1 MFLFKRN
8 YQLKNFL
15 ILWFG
20 QSVSGLGSSM
30 TSFAITIWAYE
41 KTGSALTLSI
51 SSLLIMLPKMIGG
64 VLAGP
69 FIDRLNKK
77 VVMLSTDIGAGI
89 CTLILF
95 LLLWTGNLEIWH
107 IYTLNLLS
115 SVLGSFQSPAND
127 VAISLIVPK
136 EHYIKTSGLQS
147 FSSGTIQMFSPV
159 LASAMLGVTSMA
171 GVIIFDFITLLF
183 ASFTLVLFVKIPF
196 VNARKKIKFNI
207 TNYKKELKDGFNV
220 IRQSNLLRVLLNLL
234 AFINLVAGIT
244 YYNLLSPMILARTES
259 NAQVLAL
266 VNGAIGLGGI
276 LGGVLIALRPLI
288 KSKTKM
294 IFLCTGLSFAFGDIL
309 LALGNSVPFWV
320 IGGFLSSIF
329 IPLISANQNYF
340 WRTIIPVELQGRA
353 FSFKYALQ
361 SGMIPIGLI
370 LGGVLADYIFEPFMM
385 DASGV
390 LATLLGNTKGSG
402 MALMFLITGIL
413 GTLVSVIGFFSR
425 TVQET
430 ALSPHYRSRLLY
442 CFLIKDG

>member
-1 MFLFKRN
+1 MVSFKRN

-20 QSVSGLGSSM
+20 QAVSGLGSSM

-64 VLAGP
+64 ILAGP

-77 VVMLSTDIGAGI
+77 MVMLCTDIGAGI

-95 LLLWTGNLEIWH
+95 FLLWTNNLEIWH

-136 EHYIKTSGLQS
+136 EHYIKTSGLQP
-147 FSSGTIQMFSPV
+147 FSNGIIQMLSPV
-159 LASAMLGVTSMA
+159 FASAMLGVTSMA
-171 GVIIFDFITLLF
+171 GVIIFDFITLFF
-183 ASFTLVLFVKIPF
+183 ASFTLMLFVKIPL
-196 VNARKKIKFNI
+196 VKVTKENKFNM
-207 TNYKKELKDGFNV
+207 TNYRKELMDGFKV
-220 IRQSNLLRVLLNLL
+220 IRQSNLLRVLLSLL

-244 YYNLLSPMILARTES
+244 YYNLLSPMILARSES
-259 NAQVLAL
+259 NPQILAL

-276 LGGVLIALRPLI
+276 LGGLLIALRPLF
-288 KSKTKM
+288 KSKTKI
-294 IFLCTGLSFAFGDIL
+294 IFLSAGLSFAFGDIL
-309 LALGNSVPFWV
+309 LALGRSVPLWV
-320 IGGFLSSIF
+320 IGGFLSSLF
-329 IPLISANQNYF
+329 IPLINANQNYF

-370 LGGVLADYIFEPFMM
+370 LGGILADYIFEPFMM
-385 DASGV
+385 DTSGILV
-390 LATLLGNTKGSG
+390 SLVGSTKGSG
-402 MALMFLITGIL
+402 MALLFLITGIL
-413 GTLVSVIGFFSR
+413 GTLVSIIGFFSR
-425 TVQET
+425 AVQDAEKELEAKT
-430 ALSPHYRSRLLY
+430 
-442 CFLIKDG
+442 